1 MASKEPEEKFEYEDF
16 LNWTASSLKDF
27 LAIRGLMQSGKKAEL
42 VARAFGAYEL
52 NALKKFPKKKF
63 MRRSK
68 RSTPKG

>member
-1 MASKEPEEKFEYEDF
+1 MASKQPEEKFEYEDL
-16 LNWTASSLKDF
+16 LNWTTSSLKDF
-27 LAIRGLMQSGKKAEL
+27 FAICGLKQSGKKAEL

-52 NALKKFPKKKF
+52 NAPKKFPKKKF